1 MNLKWQMLESWLRT
15 ALCCSSWLT
24 AAWLATKIPSPDCP
38 TRSLPFTSHQCC
50 VLRAFLQHAD
60 VIIAMNINHLRATM
74 SLAPEPLKLQH
85 GLPSSIRWF
94 WIASYNKPPLRSTS
108 LMRSM
113 LVMLSAVL
121 RAVSLGDLPSAADR
135 VEWQRSQ
142 AQLRQ
147 FMCDHK
153 ELKHLNQLANL
164 VIYLQMMTHLFELNK
179 LQHWTQSST
188 RQKLIADINGFKWIL
203 RFASCSG
210 PCMSILD
217 IQPQQQCRESC
228 DVRGQ
233 SRKSSEPLDLW
244 PVTLVVNRSGRN
256 VPSL

>member
-1 MNLKWQMLESWLRT
+1 MVLDCIIQQ
-15 ALCCSSWLT
+15 
-24 AAWLATKIPSPDCP
+24 AAIEEHLADEIYAGDAQRRPASGLSGRSPK
-38 TRSLPFTSHQCC
+38 RRRQG
-50 VLRAFLQHAD
+50 RMA
-60 VIIAMNINHLRATM
+60 
-74 SLAPEPLKLQH
+74 
-85 GLPSSIRWF
+85 
-94 WIASYNKPPLRSTS
+94 
-108 LMRSM
+108 
-113 LVMLSAVL
+113 
-121 RAVSLGDLPSAADR
+121 
-135 VEWQRSQ
+135 RSQ
-142 AQLRQ
+142 VQLRQ

-233 SRKSSEPLDLW
+233 SGSRPEPLDLW
-244 PVTLVVNRSGRN
+244 PVTLAVNRSGRN
-256 VPSL
+256 VPKPVRMPSAYVFNQHILPTPSTPRTAKAKV